1 MLFRS
6 SLLVLESL
14 PSSLL
19 KCQLLT
25 YCYGEVFEEELAK
38 EAHAI
43 IDYWDNKTLSIDEQE
58 AVDMLKMIEENQ
70 YPNNY
75 ID

>member
-1 MLFRS
+1 M
-6 SLLVLESL
+6 LVLESL

-58 AVDMLKMIEENQ
+58 TVDMLKMIEENQ
-70 YPNNY
+70 YPNSY